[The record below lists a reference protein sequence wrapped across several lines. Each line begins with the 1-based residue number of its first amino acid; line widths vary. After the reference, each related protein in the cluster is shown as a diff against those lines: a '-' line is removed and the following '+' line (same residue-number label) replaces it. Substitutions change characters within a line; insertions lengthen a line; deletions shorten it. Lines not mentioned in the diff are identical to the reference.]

1 MGLMNWI
8 NKAID
13 TVTTTVKEFVA
24 PQSTTAVSTAQK
36 TKETVPMVSK
46 ETQEAQKNEDTVE
59 IKDKSK
65 TRDAAYKLIEEICVK
80 YDIDM
85 EEAKKYNFLESITG
99 FSSEEL
105 ATKTKDDLAP
115 FMEALKKTLSNRQW
129 TFWKSNSGEENLKEI
144 AKNAN
149 DKYIDSVTGRGFWG
163 NLFRSNKNV
172 AEKLKKAGY
181 DEVNEANVKA
191 YFKTLIS
198 DAVAS
203 GDKEK
208 IEEAY
213 IDAFKTFGD
222 LLKDTEDPE
231 QKGFLM
237 AAISELE
244 ASKRNTAAKLGITS
258 CMNNQTAQ
266 MAVARGISKAC
277 IEASCKADALGQR
290 TSEEDNVEIAK
301 TAFQYMSEEDSI
313 AALEETK
320 SYIKSLEAKLQN
332 GETLTEEEQLY
343 YDSVRY
349 SHYAGSIVGT
359 SCSVN
364 CANPDNVLGK
374 IDTDTAEL
382 GIQQRVYQAASA
394 YVESHQDSLPITTQQ
409 FTQKVDN
416 ATNGNYTAAI
426 TNTAA
431 ANNPVA
437 ASANKPSNATQQ
449 QQNNKAQTQNNAD
462 AKIRAQ
468 QTTMQSSQNDEQ
480 RVQAAQ
486 SENPAPETHTATAN
500 SEIRTDRT
508 NRTASVQERV
518 SNTETTAEEETPV
531 ETTTTGA
538 VSRDNAIKGGVKAV
552 KQYAKDNNL
561 NTLDLAIDSL
571 NSSFASS
578 STRKWALAQFEA
590 ASNSEQVLN
599 FHKITH
605 SSSALAAAQTM
616 DDKTRSQLNTFRSYY
631 IKEAVENLD
640 KTSIA

>member
-24 PQSTTAVSTAQK
+24 PQSTSSVSTAQK

-46 ETQEAQKNEDTVE
+46 ETQEAQKNEDSVE
-59 IKDKSK
+59 IKNKTK
-65 TRDAAYKLIEEICVK
+65 TRDSAYKLIEEICVK

-129 TFWKSNSGEENLKEI
+129 TFWKSNSGEENLKKI
-144 AKNAN
+144 AKSAN
-149 DKYIDSVTGRGFWG
+149 DNYIDSVTGRGFWG
-163 NLFRSNKNV
+163 NLFRSNKDV
-172 AEKLKKAGY
+172 SEKLKKAGY
-181 DEVNEANVKA
+181 NEVNEANVKA
-191 YFKTLIS
+191 YFQSLIS

-203 GDKEK
+203 GDKNK
-208 IEEAY
+208 IEDAY
-213 IDAFKTFGD
+213 KDAFKTFGD
-222 LLKDTEDPE
+222 LLKDTQDP
-231 QKGFLM
+231 QQRAVLT
-237 AAISELE
+237 AAISELK
-244 ASKRNTAAKLGITS
+244 ASVRNTAARLSITS
-258 CMNNQTAQ
+258 CQNDKKSQ
-266 MAVARGISKAC
+266 MFVAKAINTNYRAMTCSK
-277 IEASCKADALGQR
+277 DALGNR
-290 TSEEDNVEIAK
+290 TSEEDNLEIAQ

-313 AALEETK
+313 AALDETK
-320 SYIKSLEAKLQN
+320 SYIKSLETKIQN
-332 GETLTEEEQLY
+332 GETLTEEEQIF
-343 YDSVRY
+343 YDSVRF
-349 SHYAGSIVGT
+349 SQYAGAIVGA
-359 SCSVN
+359 SCNVN
-364 CANPDNVLGK
+364 YASPDNVLGK

-382 GIQQRVYQAASA
+382 GIQERVYQTASA

-409 FTQKVDN
+409 FTQKVNN
-416 ATNGNYTAAI
+416 ATNGNYSTVIANSTASNVY
-426 TNTAA
+426 T
-431 ANNPVA
+431 V
-437 ASANKPSNATQQ
+437 ASAKTTSS
-449 QQNNKAQTQNNAD
+449 QNTKTQNNTTTQNSQNTTVSA
-462 AKIRAQ
+462 AVQ
-468 QTTMQSSQNDEQ
+468 TQTTPQVQIDTQSSSQTEFTIAQTNQTDGTTAPPKTDTVQTRSEQ
-480 RVQAAQ
+480 KKV
-486 SENPAPETHTATAN
+486 SHTDNPKAATA
-500 SEIRTDRT
+500 
-508 NRTASVQERV
+508 APERV
-518 SNTETTAEEETPV
+518 S
-531 ETTTTGA
+531 TG
-538 VSRDNAIKGGVKAV
+538 VISRDNAIKGGVKAV

-640 KTSIA
+640 ETSIA